1 MQKRLGLSCAII
13 AVSLAGCST
22 LGISNRS
29 LEYKQTAD
37 LPALQYP
44 SDITARAATPLY
56 PAPSIDALALKNA
69 PVYANKRGN
78 RFQMPRPEAIAD
90 NTIAT
95 DFNDQSNHVG
105 RPLLL
110 SNNDDFPLLRIEG
123 PSSAIWQY
131 TQATIAT
138 LNYPLISQGK
148 DGYESTIK
156 VGEDSYVLRLSFFA
170 GRSYDLQLFQLDNQ
184 PANADKAKDILT
196 QIYQN
201 WPSK

>member
-1 MQKRLGLSCAII
+1 MMHIRLVLSCAI
-13 AVSLAGCST
+13 AVSLVGCSS

-29 LEYKQTAD
+29 LEYKETPTLA
-37 LPALQYP
+37 PLQYP
-44 SDITARAATPLY
+44 SSINARPATPLY
-56 PAPSIDALALKNA
+56 PAPSIDELALKNA

-78 RFQMPRPEAIAD
+78 RFQLPRPEAIAQGA
-90 NTIAT
+90 IAT
-95 DFNDQSNHVG
+95 DFNDASNHVG

-110 SNNDDFPLLRIEG
+110 NNSEDFPLLRIEG

-131 TQATIAT
+131 AQATIAT
-138 LNYPLISQGK
+138 LNYPLLSQGK

-156 VGEDSYVLRLSFFA
+156 VGEDSYVLRLSFVA

-184 PANADKAKDILT
+184 PADADKAKDILT